1 MTDGRPAWW
10 GDDPDAPSSSEQP
23 DSAAAD
29 SADSADSGSAG
40 SDSAEAAGAAGGV
53 AKRPVFRRGE
63 RSDPPG
69 PRPREERRERF
80 WRGDEP
86 SHALPAAK
94 GPGARR
100 GFGTTW
106 WGKAWLDALEHQA
119 RLDPNRLGRGKSY
132 ARRGSVREHTV
143 EPGLVTASVQGSR
156 LKPYEVTVR
165 TNVFTDADWDAVA
178 DIVSAQVGRVAA
190 LLDGELPPEVVDDVR
205 SAGLDL
211 LPTAG
216 DIKLA
221 CTCPDHANPCK
232 HAAAVCYLLADELDA
247 DPFTLLQLRGRGRS
261 ELLAALRHRRTASAP
276 GEDGP
281 RRKRVPGVPAKKAY
295 ARTDRPEIPR
305 APLPPARPGVPA
317 VVLAL
322 DPPPGID
329 PHGLVALATDAARR
343 AWELASGD
351 GDGGLSLSRGEDLA
365 RHAARLLGTTG
376 LADLAR
382 RAAIPSRTLT
392 SWALAWRVAGAPGLA
407 VAREPVEVDPDAMTE
422 ARAALEAADP
432 STPVSVRGNRAT
444 SGRTQ
449 LRLGADDLWYLFDKQ
464 FNDWTLTT
472 PGATTPDSL
481 LR

>member
-1 MTDGRPAWW
+1 MSDARPPWW
-10 GDDPDAPSSSEQP
+10 GDDPDAPSSSPASSDPP
-23 DSAAAD
+23 DLSTSSPAAEEA
-29 SADSADSGSAG
+29 SG
-40 SDSAEAAGAAGGV
+40 AGGT
-53 AKRPVFRRGE
+53 AGPRRPVFRRGE
-63 RSDPPG
+63 RVDPEVSA
-69 PRPREERRERF
+69 PREEGRERF
-80 WRGDEP
+80 WRRDEP
-86 SHALPAAK
+86 SHALPAAT

-132 ARRGSVREHTV
+132 ARRGSVREHTI

-156 LKPYEVTVR
+156 LKPYQVTVT

-205 SAGLDL
+205 SAGLEL
-211 LPTAG
+211 LPAAG
-216 DIKLA
+216 DIRLA

-261 ELLAALRHRRTASAP
+261 ELLAALRHRRAASAP
-276 GEDGP
+276 GEGAP
-281 RRKRVPGVPAKKAY
+281 RRKRVSGVPAKKAY
-295 ARTDRPEIPR
+295 ARTDRPDIPR
-305 APLPPARPGVPA
+305 APLPPAKPGVPA

-329 PHGLVALATDAARR
+329 AHGLVALATDAARR

-351 GDGGLSLSRGEDLA
+351 GDGGLSLTRGEDLA

-376 LADLAR
+376 LADLAH
-382 RAAIPSRTLT
+382 RAGIPSRTLT

-407 VAREPVEVDPDAMTE
+407 VTREPVEVDPEAMAE
-422 ARAALEAADP
+422 ARDALAAADP
-432 STPVSVRGNRAT
+432 DTPVSVRGNRAT

-464 FNDWTLTT
+464 FNDWTLTR
-472 PGATTPDSL
+472 PGAASPDAQLSG
-481 LR
+481 R

>member
-1 MTDGRPAWW
+1 MTDARPPWW
-10 GDDPDAPSSSEQP
+10 GTDPDAPAPRDPSPS
-23 DSAAAD
+23 
-29 SADSADSGSAG
+29 SGSGVGGADESVD
-40 SDSAEAAGAAGGV
+40 SDGGGAAER
-53 AKRPVFRRGE
+53 RPVFRRGE
-63 RSDPPG
+63 RVDPEVSA
-69 PRPREERRERF
+69 PREDGRGRFRR
-80 WRGDEP
+80 RGDEP

-132 ARRGSVREHTV
+132 ARRGSVLDHTV
-143 EPGLVTASVQGSR
+143 EPGLVTATVQGSR

-205 SAGLDL
+205 SAGLEL
-211 LPTAG
+211 LPTAD
-216 DIKLA
+216 DIRLV
-221 CTCPDHANPCK
+221 CSCPDHANPCK
-232 HAAAVCYLLADELDA
+232 HAAAVCYLLADELDS

-276 GEDGP
+276 GEGAP
-281 RRKRVPGVPAKKAY
+281 RRKRVPGGVPAKKAY
-295 ARTDRPEIPR
+295 ERTDRPEIPR
-305 APLPPARPGVPA
+305 APLPPPKPGVPA

-329 PHGLVALATDAARR
+329 AHGLVALATDAARR

-351 GDGGLSLSRGEDLA
+351 GDGGLSLTRGEDLA

-376 LADLAR
+376 LADLAH
-382 RAAIPSRTLT
+382 RAGIPSRTLT

-407 VAREPVEVDPDAMTE
+407 VAREPVEVDPEAMTE

-432 STPVSVRGNRAT
+432 NTPVTIRGNRAT

-449 LRLGADDLWYLFDKQ
+449 LRLGADNLWYLFDKQ
-464 FNDWTLTT
+464 FNDWTLTAAGT
-472 PGATTPDSL
+472 TTPE
-481 LR
+481 LRS